1 MFFPAF
7 LAYRVVSVFGMTNKT
22 PIDFNFQFS
31 SADLKAGL
39 LVSLLSV
46 WVLVGVFYYLNR
58 YTKRRYFS
66 IWTVAWLFYALWLTL
81 NWGKISTPDQ
91 GWKGLKGLP
100 ILQQWCLSVSATF
113 LLWGSLKFLGK
124 RVRQFLLALFLGFLL
139 VWSFCV
145 SVDATS
151 IATNEDRPLD
161 LLQLPIFTLIG
172 LASLFTAIGFYQYRR
187 KREYLAAG
195 LLSLGFSLWGL
206 YLIAFT
212 FLQVSDDLVSTGF
225 FIAAVLQLFI
235 AVSMIIL
242 VLEQVRFAQGRR
254 AMREIRQQV
263 REKNVLQTKV
273 ISTEERYR
281 RLFEHATEP
290 IVVASAQTLQFIEL
304 NQAAER
310 LLGINNEEAV
320 RLSLTS
326 FCRLENQTNGSPK
339 TGQEWFQIICDQ
351 QPLQLVRKDG
361 TIVPSEAEG
370 APIDYDGQPCF
381 QFFFRE
387 VTDKSRLEKQ
397 LRQAEKLSSIGQMI
411 SGVAHEL
418 QNPVTGIKTFLDLAL
433 AGNNLA
439 PQTRSDI
446 ERAAQECGRVSRL
459 ARNFL
464 SIAREHSETRQMV
477 DINELVRNILELR
490 KFDLSVGRVEAIVEL
505 DSNLP
510 QAYVK
515 PDQIQQVFLNL
526 INNSLHAL
534 REMDRAGRLKI
545 KTRREGTAIQLLI
558 EDDGPGVPDHLVS
571 KIFAP
576 FFTTKPVGVG
586 TGLGLSICHSILC
599 EHQGKIFYQKSSLG
613 GAGFVVEFPIA
624 PAEALAAIRPE
635 LSAA

>member
-7 LAYRVVSVFGMTNKT
+7 LAYRVVSVFGMTNK
-22 PIDFNFQFS
+22 PAIDFNFQFS

-145 SVDATS
+145 SVDVST

-206 YLIAFT
+206 YLIAYT

-254 AMREIRQQV
+254 ATR
-263 REKNVLQTKV
+263 
-273 ISTEERYR
+273 
-281 RLFEHATEP
+281 A
-290 IVVASAQTLQFIEL
+290 
-304 NQAAER
+304 
-310 LLGINNEEAV
+310 
-320 RLSLTS
+320 
-326 FCRLENQTNGSPK
+326 
-339 TGQEWFQIICDQ
+339 
-351 QPLQLVRKDG
+351 
-361 TIVPSEAEG
+361 
-370 APIDYDGQPCF
+370 
-381 QFFFRE
+381 
-387 VTDKSRLEKQ
+387 TDKSN
-397 LRQAEKLSSIGQMI
+397 LR
-411 SGVAHEL
+411 
-418 QNPVTGIKTFLDLAL
+418 N
-433 AGNNLA
+433 
-439 PQTRSDI
+439 
-446 ERAAQECGRVSRL
+446 SRMF
-459 ARNFL
+459 R
-464 SIAREHSETRQMV
+464 T
-477 DINELVRNILELR
+477 
-490 KFDLSVGRVEAIVEL
+490 
-505 DSNLP
+505 
-510 QAYVK
+510 
-515 PDQIQQVFLNL
+515 
-526 INNSLHAL
+526 
-534 REMDRAGRLKI
+534 
-545 KTRREGTAIQLLI
+545 
-558 EDDGPGVPDHLVS
+558 
-571 KIFAP
+571 
-576 FFTTKPVGVG
+576 
-586 TGLGLSICHSILC
+586 
-599 EHQGKIFYQKSSLG
+599 SSL
-613 GAGFVVEFPIA
+613 IS
-624 PAEALAAIRPE
+624 II
-635 LSAA
+635 